1 MKNKFLLSIIIPC
14 YNSFDLLEKTLLNF
28 ENQETNFFQFVIID
42 DCSSDGS
49 WKNLENYANNS
60 TLNLVI
66 YRNEVN
72 KGPGPSRNQG
82 TQLSSGDY
90 ITFVDADD
98 CLTKSFFTE
107 IVAYLDGENDCVIF
121 DYSVPKVGCKH
132 MLMEKRK
139 AGEIKK
145 NEALV
150 FARGMTFGK
159 IYRAS
164 IIKNN
169 EIKFLDSKMNED
181 MPFTKVALS
190 RMEKIFYV
198 PIPYYVYEQV
208 SSSLMHNKKLLLNA
222 DYAKIAFEYI
232 DKSIDNSFYNEKEAI
247 YALECVYAMSM
258 TYAYQLKRK
267 AWKKKVK
274 ELENRYPN
282 YLRNK
287 YVKKYSL
294 LHRVILKFT
303 HLKMYYS
310 VRFFSRIK
318 FKQ

>member
-1 MKNKFLLSIIIPC
+1 MKNRVLLSIIIPC
-14 YNSFDLLEKTLLNF
+14 YNSFDLLKKTLQKF
-28 ENQETNFFQFVIID
+28 EKCNTTVFQFIIID

-49 WKNLENYANNS
+49 WENLKNYADNS
-60 TLNLVI
+60 ALNLVI

-72 KGPGPSRNQG
+72 RGPGQSRNQG
-82 TQLSSGDY
+82 IQLSSGDY
-90 ITFVDADD
+90 ITFMDADD
-98 CLTKSFFTE
+98 YLSNSFFFE

-121 DYSVPKVGCKH
+121 DYSVPKVGFKH
-132 MLMEKRK
+132 MLILNHN

-150 FARGMTFGK
+150 YTRGMPWGK

-169 EIKFLDSKMNED
+169 GIEFLSLKRNED
-181 MPFTKVALS
+181 TPFTKVALS
-190 RMEKIFYV
+190 KMEKIVYV
-198 PIPYYVYEQV
+198 PFSYYVYVQV
-208 SSSLMHNKKLLLNA
+208 SSSLMHNKMLLNA
-222 DYAKIAFEYI
+222 DNAKVGFEYM
-232 DKSIDNSFYNEKEAI
+232 DKSIDNSFHDEKEAI
-247 YALECVYAMSM
+247 FALECIYSIAM

-267 AWKKKVK
+267 EWKKKVK
-274 ELENRYPN
+274 ELENRYPD

-294 LHRVILKFT
+294 LHRSVLKFT

-318 FKQ
+318 LRK